1 VDAREARPQSVG
13 ALTPPVPFEPIL
25 TDPGRLAFRRYE
37 NASLSYTGIDS
48 HTNLTQVG
56 GWDTIKAR

>member
-1 VDAREARPQSVG
+1 
-13 ALTPPVPFEPIL
+13 VPFEPIL